1 MTEQPDTSNYNELLH
16 NQKQLND
23 THLTELLD
31 SAIDERIAR
40 LNFSSLGEN
49 QAAEYLL
56 YSKDISRLNSGRI
69 SAKYKPYETLG
80 EGWWCSGVDIN
91 TGEEMEWGCFKPQ
104 VPRIDQKKNKPIKY
118 EHPPKESTAYF
129 ALKIPVAIGLQIAQ
143 RYNLEAEY
151 KQYIEVGD
159 WSLEVEDT
167 GFWTWAIEQKGR
179 IPIMFTEGA
188 KKAACLLSVG
198 YLALGLPGI
207 WGAYRKS
214 ENFEDDPTLL
224 EGLTAVVKDRAVIF
238 VFDQDEKPQ
247 TIDTVNRA
255 INCTAAVCT
264 NAGATECHS
273 VTWPVKD
280 YPFKGVDD
288 LIKARG
294 VAVFEQFVKRK
305 KMLGEVPAAQKQG
318 VTEQLVSL
326 AQEKATIWYSTDEI
340 AYADV
345 LKDGARATFRLS
357 SEAFARYLRREY
369 HAVFGQICT
378 SDTIKTAVDM
388 LCAVAEIG
396 EAEKEVFSRVG
407 KFGDRY
413 YLDLGTPDWKAIEY
427 SAEGW
432 KVVSDPPVRFERARK
447 GSPLP
452 KPIGGG
458 NLLALFD
465 FINAD
470 EEDYPLLTGFLL
482 KCLIPDG
489 TEPILILHGEQ
500 GSGKSS
506 AAEVLK
512 RMVDPSTPNLLKNV
526 ADVRTVAI
534 HAQKTR
540 ILLYDNLSYLS
551 PETSDLMCSMSTGGG
566 HVERAL
572 YSNDELTVWAFKRP
586 QILTGIDE
594 VATRGDLLDRSLM
607 VELAP
612 ITGGHYR
619 AETDYWKDFTEC
631 HPYLLGA
638 LLDAVCAALKIQQDI
653 PQPVG
658 TRMVDFAHIATAADI
673 PLGYAEGAFMARLL
687 ENKDRGHEVAIESSP
702 VAIALNRLI
711 NESEGQTW
719 EGNVESLLKALVL
732 RVDED
737 TRRKKWPSTTRLLG
751 REIARI
757 SPNLRGLG
765 ISVEQ
770 TRSSKERGYRFIKL
784 Q

>member
-1 MTEQPDTSNYNELLH
+1 MTETTDTPNYIELLPTE
-16 NQKQLND
+16 KYLND
-23 THLTELLD
+23 HHLAELLE
-31 SAIDERIAR
+31 SAINERIAR
-40 LNFSSLGEN
+40 LNFESLSGN
-49 QAAEYLL
+49 QAGEYLL
-56 YSKDISRLNSGRI
+56 YSANISRLNSGRI
-69 SAKYKPYETLG
+69 SSKYKPYELLG
-80 EGWWCSGVDIN
+80 EGWWCCGIHLD
-91 TGEEMEWGCFKPQ
+91 TQEEMEWGCFKPQ
-104 VPRIDQKKNKPIKY
+104 APRIDTKKNKPIKY

-129 ALKIPVAIGLQIAQ
+129 ALRLPFAIGLQIAK
-143 RYNLEAEY
+143 RYGLEAEY
-151 KQYIEVGD
+151 KQHVEVGD
-159 WSLEVEDT
+159 WDLEIEDT
-167 GFWTWAIEQKGR
+167 GFWAWAIAQKGR
-179 IPIMFTEGA
+179 IPLIFTEGA
-188 KKAACLLSVG
+188 KKAACLLSHG
-198 YLALGLPGI
+198 YFALGLSGI

-214 ENFEDDPTLL
+214 ENFEDDPILL

-238 VFDQDEKPQ
+238 VFDQDTKPQ

-273 VTWPVKD
+273 VTWPLKD

-294 VAVFEQFVKRK
+294 IAVFDQLMKRK
-305 KMLGEVPAAQKQG
+305 KMLGEVIAAQKQG

-326 AQEKATIWYSTDEI
+326 AQEKASIWYSTDEI

-345 LKDGARATFRLS
+345 MKEGARATFRLN
-357 SEAFARYLRREY
+357 SEVFARYLRREY
-369 HAVFGQICT
+369 HAVSGQICT

-396 EAEKEVFSRVG
+396 ETEMEVFSRVG

-413 YLDLGTPDWKAIEY
+413 YLDLGTPDWRAIEY

-452 KPIGGG
+452 TPVGGG
-458 NLLALFD
+458 NLLNLFE
-465 FINAD
+465 FINAE
-470 EEDYPLLTGFLL
+470 EEDFPLLTGFLL
-482 KCLIPDG
+482 KCLVPDG

-607 VELAP
+607 VELSP

-619 AETDYWKDFTEC
+619 AETDYWTDFTEC

-638 LLDAVCAALKIQQDI
+638 LLDAVCAALKIQKDS
-653 PQPVG
+653 PKPVG

-702 VAIALNRLI
+702 VAIAVNRLVK
-711 NESEGQTW
+711 ESLNHQW
-719 EGNVESLLKALVL
+719 EGTLEALMAALIL
-732 RVDED
+732 RIDDE
-737 TRRKKWPSTTRLLG
+737 TRRKKWPTSNRILG

-765 ISVEQ
+765 ISVVQ
-770 TRSSKERGYRFIKL
+770 KRQRERIYCFTK

>member
-1 MTEQPDTSNYNELLH
+1 MTEDN
-16 NQKQLND
+16 NQAESFPLEKQLND
-23 THLTELLD
+23 LHFTELME
-31 SAIDERIAR
+31 SAIDEGLAR

-56 YSKDISRLNSGRI
+56 YSSNISRLNSGRI
-69 SAKYKPYETLG
+69 SSRYKPYEQLG
-80 EGWWCSGVDIN
+80 EGWWCSGLNIDTN
-91 TGEEMEWGCFKPQ
+91 KEMEWGCFKPQ
-104 VPRIDQKKNKPIKY
+104 VPRIDTKKNKPIKY

-129 ALKIPVAIGLQIAQ
+129 ALKVPFAIGLQIAK
-143 RYNLEAEY
+143 RYALETEY
-151 KQYIEVGD
+151 KQYLETGD
-159 WSLEVEDT
+159 WSLEIEDPN
-167 GFWTWAIEQKGR
+167 FWPWAIEQKGR
-179 IPIMFTEGA
+179 IPLVFTEGV
-188 KKAACLLSVG
+188 KKAACLLSHG
-198 YLALGLPGI
+198 YLAIGLPGI
-207 WGAYRKS
+207 WGGYRKS

-238 VFDQDEKPQ
+238 VFDQDTKPQ
-247 TIDTVNRA
+247 TIEAVNRA

-264 NAGATECHS
+264 NAGAIECHS
-273 VTWPVKD
+273 VSWSIKD

-294 VAVFEQFVKRK
+294 SEVFAQLMKRRK
-305 KMLGEVPAAQKQG
+305 LLGEVTAAQKQG
-318 VTEQLVSL
+318 VTEQIVSL
-326 AQEKATIWYSTDEI
+326 AQEKTTIWYSTDEI

-345 LKDGARATFRLS
+345 MKDGARATYRLDS
-357 SEAFARYLRREY
+357 VAFTRFLRREY
-369 HAVFGQICT
+369 HQESGQICT
-378 SDTIKTAVDM
+378 SDTIKTAIDM
-388 LCAVAEIG
+388 LSAVAEIS
-396 EAEKEVFSRVG
+396 EVEMEVFSRVG

-413 YLDLGTPDWKAIEY
+413 YLDLGAPDWKAIEY

-452 KPIGGG
+452 TPVGGG
-458 NLLALFD
+458 NLLNLFE
-465 FINAD
+465 FINAE

-512 RMVDPSTPNLLKNV
+512 RMIDPSTPNLLKNV

-572 YSNDELTVWAFKRP
+572 YSNDELTVWSFKRP

-594 VATRGDLLDRSLM
+594 IATRGDLLDRSLM
-607 VELAP
+607 IELSP
-612 ITGGHYR
+612 IAGGHYR
-619 AETDYWKDFTEC
+619 AETDYWEDFTTC
-631 HPYLLGA
+631 HPALLGA
-638 LLDAVCAALKIQQDI
+638 LLDTVCAALKIQQNT
-653 PQPVG
+653 PKPVG
-658 TRMVDFAHIATAADI
+658 TRMVDFAHIATAADLH
-673 PLGYAEGAFMARLL
+673 LGYAAGAFMARLL

-702 VAIALNRLI
+702 VAIAISRLVR
-711 NESEGQTW
+711 ESPGQFW
-719 EGNVESLLKALVL
+719 SGSLESLAAALII

-737 TRRKKWPSTTRLLG
+737 TRRKKWPSTNRLLG
-751 REIARI
+751 REIARV

-765 ISVEQ
+765 ISVVPYRK
-770 TRSSKERGYRFIKL
+770 TKERGYSLAKI
-784 Q
+784 

>member
-1 MTEQPDTSNYNELLH
+1 MTKSTDTLNYIESLPN
-16 NQKQLND
+16 KKYLND
-23 THLTELLD
+23 LHLAELLD

-40 LNFSSLGEN
+40 LNFSSLGDH
-49 QAAEYLL
+49 QAANYLL

-69 SAKYKPYETLG
+69 SAKYKPYELLG
-80 EGWWCSGVDIN
+80 EGWWCSGIDID
-91 TGEEMEWGCFKPQ
+91 TYKEMEWGCFKPQ
-104 VPRIDQKKNKPIKY
+104 APRIDTKKNKPIKY
-118 EHPPKESTAYF
+118 EHPPKEPTAYF
-129 ALKIPVAIGLQIAQ
+129 ALKIPFAIGLQIAN
-143 RYNLEAEY
+143 RYGLEAEY
-151 KQYIEVGD
+151 KQYLEVGD
-159 WSLEVEDT
+159 WSLEVEDP
-167 GFWTWAIEQKGR
+167 GFWAWAIAQKGR
-179 IPIMFTEGA
+179 IPLLLTEGA
-188 KKAACLLSVG
+188 KKAASLLSNG
-198 YLALGLPGI
+198 YLAIGLPGI

-214 ENFEDDPTLL
+214 ETFETDPTLL

-273 VTWPVKD
+273 VTWPLKD

-288 LIKARG
+288 LLKARG

-305 KMLGEVPAAQKQG
+305 KMLGEVVAAQKQG

-345 LKDGARATFRLS
+345 MKEGARATFRLN

-369 HAVFGQICT
+369 HEVSSQICT

-396 EAEKEVFSRVG
+396 DTQMDVFSRVG

-452 KPIGGG
+452 MPVGGG
-458 NLLALFD
+458 NLLNLFE

-470 EEDYPLLTGFLL
+470 DEDFPLLTGFLL

-607 VELAP
+607 VELSP

-638 LLDAVCAALKIQQDI
+638 LLDAVCAALKIRQDT
-653 PQPVG
+653 PKPVG
-658 TRMVDFAHIATAADI
+658 SRMVDFAHIATAADV
-673 PLGYAEGAFMARLL
+673 PLGYAEGAFMARLM

-702 VAIALNRLI
+702 VAIAISRLVR
-711 NESEGQTW
+711 ESSGGFW
-719 EGNVESLLKALVL
+719 SGNMAELSAALVL
-732 RVDED
+732 RVDEE
-737 TRRKKWPSTTRLLG
+737 TRRKKWPSTNRLLG
-751 REIARI
+751 REIARV

-765 ISVEQ
+765 ITVDQ
-770 TRSSKERGYRFIKL
+770 KRKTERIYTFTM

>member
-1 MTEQPDTSNYNELLH
+1 MKKTPDTTDYIELLPTE
-16 NQKQLND
+16 KQLNEL
-23 THLTELLD
+23 HLTELLD

-40 LNFSSLGEN
+40 LNFTSLGDE
-49 QAAEYLL
+49 QAAEHLL
-56 YSKDISRLNSGRI
+56 YSPNISRLNSGRI
-69 SAKYKPYETLG
+69 SSKYKPYELIG
-80 EGWWCSGVDIN
+80 EGWWCSGVDID
-91 TGEEMEWGCFKPQ
+91 TQKEMEWGCFKAKT
-104 VPRIDQKKNKPIKY
+104 PRMDTQKNKPIKY
-118 EHPPKESTAYF
+118 EHPPKEPTAYF
-129 ALKIPVAIGLQIAQ
+129 ALRIPFAIGIQIAQ
-143 RYNLEAEY
+143 RYGMEAEY
-151 KQYIEVGD
+151 KQHFEVGGC
-159 WSLEVEDT
+159 SLEIEDT
-167 GFWTWAIEQKGR
+167 GFWAWAIAQKGR
-179 IPIMFTEGA
+179 IPLLLTEGA
-188 KKAACLLSVG
+188 KKAACLLSHG
-198 YLALGLPGI
+198 YLAIGLPGI

-214 ENFEDDPTLL
+214 PNFEDDPTLL
-224 EGLTAVVKDRAVIF
+224 EGITAVVKDRAVIF
-238 VFDQDEKPQ
+238 VFDQDDKPQ
-247 TIDTVNRA
+247 TIDAVNRA

-273 VTWPVKD
+273 VTWQLKD
-280 YPFKGVDD
+280 YPYKGVDD
-288 LIKARG
+288 FIKARG

-305 KMLGEVPAAQKQG
+305 KMLGEVTPAQKQG
-318 VTEQLVSL
+318 VTEQLVAL
-326 AQEKATIWYSTDEI
+326 AQEKASIWYSTEEI

-345 LKDGARATFRLS
+345 MKEGARATYRLS

-369 HAVFGQICT
+369 HAVSGQIT
-378 SDTIKTAVDM
+378 TNDTIKTAVDM

-396 EAEKEVFSRVG
+396 DSEMEVFSRVG

-427 SAEGW
+427 SADGW

-452 KPIGGG
+452 LPVSGG
-458 NLLALFD
+458 NLGDLFD
-465 FINAD
+465 FINAE

-506 AAEVLK
+506 AAEVIK
-512 RMVDPSTPNLLKNV
+512 RIVDPSTPNLLKNV

-607 VELAP
+607 VELSP

-638 LLDAVCAALKIQQDI
+638 LLDAVCAALKIQKET
-653 PQPVG
+653 PKPVG
-658 TRMVDFAHIATAADI
+658 TRMVDFAHIATAADV
-673 PLGYAEGAFMARLL
+673 PLGYSEGAFMARLL

-702 VAIALNRLI
+702 VAIAISRLVR
-711 NESEGQTW
+711 ESPGESW
-719 EGNVESLLKALVL
+719 SGNVEALSAALLL
-732 RVDED
+732 RVDEE
-737 TRRKKWPSTTRLLG
+737 TKRKKWPNTNRSLG
-751 REIARI
+751 REIARV

-765 ISVEQ
+765 ISVIA
-770 TRSSKERGYRFIKL
+770 TRTSRERGYSFSKI
-784 Q
+784 